1 MGKQKKHVN
10 IVVIG
15 HVDAGECCQREEEEV
30 ETVATADGV
39 TKPQLMRFSFM
50 STAALHVHATPT

>member
-30 ETVATADGV
+30 ETVATAGE
-39 TKPQLMRFSFM
+39 S
-50 STAALHVHATPT
+50 